1 MIQIAMNQVQKS
13 FSVYPVLKDV
23 SFNLQD
29 ENRIGIVGRNGCGK
43 TTLFRLIVGMEK
55 PDSGE
60 IFIRKGATLGY
71 VEQIPHYDTDMTVKD
86 VLMTAF
92 TELNQLSETL
102 HELEKKMSEL
112 TGEALDDCLMRYA
125 KLSEQFERA
134 GGYERE
140 AQLSRVCTGLHFTES
155 FLNKAFCKLSGGEK
169 TTVLLG
175 KVLIQSPDI
184 LLLDEPTNHLD
195 MGAMDWLEN
204 YLKAYKGAVVMI
216 SHDRYFLDQVVNQIV
231 EIENGKATL
240 FWGNYSY
247 YIKEKEHL
255 LLAEF
260 EAYEDQQKKI
270 KAMEKAIK
278 RLRDWANQGDNEDLY
293 KKAVCMQKRLD
304 KMEKLDKPALS
315 QKKMD
320 LSFAEAN
327 RSGKEVICAIGL
339 EKAFGEKQILN
350 QADLLV
356 QYQERVALIGS
367 NGCGKST
374 LIKILLGKEDPDD
387 GVVKL
392 GAGLKIA
399 YLPQN
404 VQFED
409 EELTVLET
417 FKLDVVM
424 TPTEARRTL
433 AKFLFY
439 GDQVFKK
446 VKNLS
451 GGEKSRLLLC
461 KLLQQEVNLLI
472 LDEPTNHLDIESRE
486 NLEEALQ
493 NYNGTLFFISHDRF
507 FINKLVSRI
516 SELENG
522 QIKNYLGNYDD
533 YKEKKVCE
541 IQAIEKQT
549 HPITGAISKKE
560 MHQEPSS
567 LKQDGK
573 KRNEGRIAYLEK
585 QLQIYENKQQELAKQ
600 MDEAALDYP
609 KWESFHLM

>member
-13 FSVYPVLKDV
+13 FSVYPILKDV

-92 TELNQLSETL
+92 TELNQVSETL
-102 HELEKKMSEL
+102 HELEEKMSEL
-112 TGEALDDCLMRYA
+112 TGKALDECLMRYA
-125 KLSEQFERA
+125 KLSEHFERA
-134 GGYERE
+134 GGYERD
-140 AQLSRVCTGLHFTES
+140 AQLSRVCIGLHFTEI

-195 MGAMDWLEN
+195 MRSMDWLEN
-204 YLKAYKGAVVMI
+204 YLKAYKGAVIII
-216 SHDRYFLDQVVNQIV
+216 SHDRYFLDQVVEQII
-231 EIENGKATL
+231 EIENGKANL
-240 FWGNYSY
+240 FYGNYSY
-247 YIKEKEHL
+247 YIKEKEQL

-278 RLRDWANQGDNEDLY
+278 RLRDWANRADNEGLY
-293 KKAVCMQKRLD
+293 KKAACMQKRLD
-304 KMEKLDKPALS
+304 RMKKLDKPTLS
-315 QKKMD
+315 PKKMD
-320 LSFAEAN
+320 LSFSEAN

-339 EKAFGEKQILN
+339 EKAFGEKRVLKK
-350 QADLLV
+350 ADLLV

-374 LIKILLGKEDPDD
+374 LIKILLGKQEQDD

-409 EELTVLET
+409 ETLTVLET
-417 FKLDVVM
+417 FKKEVVM
-424 TPTEARRTL
+424 TPTEARTTL

-446 VKNLS
+446 VKDLS

-507 FINKLVSRI
+507 FINKLASRI

-522 QIKNYLGNYDD
+522 QIKNYLGNYDY

-567 LKQDGK
+567 LKQDRK
-573 KRNEGRIAYLEK
+573 KR
-585 QLQIYENKQQELAKQ
+585 
-600 MDEAALDYP
+600 M
-609 KWESFHLM
+609 